1 MTKRP
6 IRFFHSLTFKLY
18 IAAAICI
25 LSLLAVNF
33 LLNTFA
39 FSGYYR
45 GQKQAELVNAFD
57 ELNTLSQDQNQLL
70 QHLQQRTA
78 ETSALLLWSDFQL
91 LYRDRSIPLA
101 EDNSPFLSLSPLDIP
116 LGTYTIS
123 DRPLRGQEGLEILT
137 LYGKTQNGLNAVMQV
152 SLSDT
157 GETTAIAN
165 RFLVISSLVML
176 IITAA
181 AVVLISRYFTRPIS
195 RLSTMAQNMANLNF
209 NERYTAYGH
218 DELAE
223 LGNSLNTV
231 SETMETTFSELK
243 TANAR
248 LLNDMERVEQQ
259 NEARRSFI
267 SNVSHE
273 LKTPIALIQSYAE
286 GLQENVAESEEQ
298 RRFYCDVICDEADRL
313 SQIINRMT
321 MLMQLESGKEELQI
335 EHFDISTLCNRLL
348 TRNAPLFAQQG
359 IALSPLDDQPAFV
372 WGDPQ
377 LIENV
382 LSNYLSNA
390 LHHTE
395 AGGRIVVSWFVT
407 DNGTMR
413 ICVFNSGSPIP
424 GDDLPRIW
432 ESFYKVDKARTR
444 AYGGTGI
451 GLSIVAAIMRV
462 HRMPYGVRNLE
473 DGVEFY
479 IELPTK

>member
-1 MTKRP
+1 MNKRP

-18 IAAAICI
+18 LAAAICI
-25 LSLLAVNF
+25 LSLLTITL

-39 FSGYYR
+39 FSDYYR
-45 GQKQAELVNAFD
+45 DQKQTELVQTFD
-57 ELNTLSQDQNQLL
+57 ELNVLAQEQEQLIR
-70 QHLQQRTA
+70 HLQQRPA
-78 ETSALLLWSDFQL
+78 DKAALLLWNDFQI
-91 LYRDRSIPLA
+91 LYRDRSIPLL
-101 EDNSPFLSLSPLDIP
+101 DDTPFFSLSPLDIP
-116 LGTYTIS
+116 NGTYTVN
-123 DRPLRGQEGLEILT
+123 DRPLRGQEGTEKLT
-137 LYGKTQNGLNAVMQV
+137 LYGRTQNGLNVILQV

-157 GETTAIAN
+157 GQTAAIAN
-165 RFLVISSLVML
+165 RFLLLSSIVTLLIS
-176 IITAA
+176 
-181 AVVLISRYFTRPIS
+181 AVAVLLISRYFTRPIT
-195 RLSTMAQNMANLNF
+195 RLSAMAQNMAAFNF
-209 NERYTAYGH
+209 NDRYVTYGK

-231 SETMETTFSELK
+231 SETMESTLSKLK

-248 LLNDMERVEQQ
+248 LVNDMERVEQQ

-286 GLQENVAESEEQ
+286 GLQENVAEDEEQ
-298 RRFYCDVICDEADRL
+298 RRFYCDVIRDESDRL

-335 EHFDISTLCNRLL
+335 EHFDVAQLCQRLL
-348 TRNAPLFAQQG
+348 TRNAPLFAQQE
-359 IALSPLDDQPAFV
+359 ITLSPLNVEPAFV

-395 AGGRIVVSWFVT
+395 KGGTIAVSWAPT
-407 DNGTMR
+407 ENGTLR
-413 ICVFNSGSPIP
+413 ICVFNSGTPIP
-424 GDDLPRIW
+424 SDDLPRIW

-451 GLSIVAAIMRV
+451 GLSIVAAVMRV

-473 DGVEFY
+473 NGVEFY
-479 IELPTK
+479 IELPLK

>member
-1 MTKRP
+1 MNKRP

-18 IAAAICI
+18 MAAAICI
-25 LSLLAVNF
+25 LSLLTVNF

-39 FSGYYR
+39 FSDYYR
-45 GQKQAELVNAFD
+45 EQKQGELVETFEEINVLAPD
-57 ELNTLSQDQNQLL
+57 QHQLSQY
-70 QHLQQRTA
+70 LQQRTA
-78 ETSALLLWSDFQL
+78 EKPALLLWSDFQL

-101 EDNSPFLSLSPLDIP
+101 EDNLPFLSLSPLDMP
-116 LGTYTIS
+116 RGTYTIS
-123 DRPLRGQEGLEILT
+123 DRPLRGQESLEMLT
-137 LYGKTQNGLNAVMQV
+137 LYGKTQNGLNILLQL

-157 GETTAIAN
+157 GEATAIAN
-165 RFLVISSLVML
+165 RFLLISSSIML
-176 IITAA
+176 LITAVA
-181 AVVLISRYFTRPIS
+181 IVLISRYFTRPIS
-195 RLSTMAQNMANLNF
+195 RLSTMAQNMADLNF

-231 SETMETTFSELK
+231 SQTMESTFSELK

-248 LLNDMERVEQQ
+248 LLGDMERVEQQ

-298 RRFYCDVICDEADRL
+298 RRFYCDVIRDEADRL

-335 EHFDISTLCNRLL
+335 EHFDIAALCKRLL
-348 TRNAPLFAQQG
+348 TRNTPLFAQQG
-359 IALSPLDDQPAFV
+359 ITVSSPDESAFV

-395 AGGRIVVSWFVT
+395 NGGRIAVSWFIT
-407 DNGTMR
+407 DESHLR
-413 ICVFNSGSPIP
+413 ICVFNSGPLIP
-424 GDDLPRIW
+424 SDDLPRIW

-451 GLSIVAAIMRV
+451 GLSVVAAIMRV

>member
-1 MTKRP
+1 MNKRP
-6 IRFFHSLTFKLY
+6 IRFFHSLTFKFY

-25 LSLLAVNF
+25 LSLLAVNL

-39 FSGYYR
+39 FSDYYR
-45 GQKQAELVNAFD
+45 EQKQAELIEAFD
-57 ELNTLSQDQNQLL
+57 EVNTVAQDQKLL
-70 QHLQQRTA
+70 AQHLQQRTA
-78 ETSALLLWSDFQL
+78 ENPALLLWSDFQL
-91 LYRDRSIPLA
+91 LYRDRSIPLMNENA
-101 EDNSPFLSLSPLDIP
+101 PFLSLPPLDMP
-116 LGTYTIS
+116 HGTYTVN
-123 DRPLRGQEGLEILT
+123 DRPLQGQEGVEMLT
-137 LYGKTQNGLNAVMQV
+137 LYGKTQSGLNALLQV

-157 GETTAIAN
+157 DQATAIAN
-165 RFLVISSLVML
+165 RFLLLSSLVTLL
-176 IITAA
+176 ISGVAIL
-181 AVVLISRYFTRPIS
+181 LISRYFTRPIT
-195 RLSTMAQNMANLNF
+195 RLSAMAKNMADLNF
-209 NERYTAYGH
+209 GERYTSYGN

-223 LGNSLNTV
+223 LGNSLNAV
-231 SETMETTFSELK
+231 SETMESTFSELK

-248 LLNDMERVEQQ
+248 LLDDVERVEQQ

-273 LKTPIALIQSYAE
+273 LKTPIALIQTYAE
-286 GLQENVAESEEQ
+286 GLQENVVEDDEQ
-298 RRFYCDVICDEADRL
+298 RRFYCDVIRDESDRL

-335 EHFDISTLCNRLL
+335 EHFDIAALCERLL

-359 IALSPLDDQPAFV
+359 IVLLPLDSKPAFV

-395 AGGRIVVSWFVT
+395 RGGQIAVSWSPT
-407 DNGTMR
+407 EDETLR
-413 ICVFNSGSPIP
+413 ICVFNSGAPIP
-424 GDDLPRIW
+424 SEDLPRIW

-473 DGVEFY
+473 SGIEFY

>member
-18 IAAAICI
+18 VAAAICI
-25 LSLLAVNF
+25 LSLLTVNI

-39 FSGYYR
+39 FSDYYR
-45 GQKQAELVNAFD
+45 EQKQVELVKTFD
-57 ELNTLSQDQNQLL
+57 ELNALSQDQHQLA
-70 QHLQQRTA
+70 QYLQQHTA
-78 ETSALLLWSDFQL
+78 ENPALLLWNEFQL
-91 LYRDRSIPLA
+91 LYCDNSIPLVEA
-101 EDNSPFLSLSPLDIP
+101 GSPFLSLAPLDISH
-116 LGTYTIS
+116 GTYTIN
-123 DRPLRGQEGLEILT
+123 DRPLRGQENLEILT
-137 LYGKTQNGLNAVMQV
+137 LYGKTKHGLNVVMQA
-152 SLSDT
+152 SLSNT
-157 GETTAIAN
+157 GEAAAIAN
-165 RFLVISSLVML
+165 RFLLISSAVML
-176 IITAA
+176 MITAA
-181 AVVLISRYFTRPIS
+181 AVMLISRYFTRPIS
-195 RLSTMAQNMANLNF
+195 RLSTMAKNMADLNF

-231 SETMETTFSELK
+231 SETMEAAFSKLK

-248 LLNDMERVEQQ
+248 LISDVERVEQQ

-298 RRFYCDVICDEADRL
+298 RRFYCDVISDEADRL

-335 EHFDISTLCNRLL
+335 EHFDIAALCKRLL
-348 TRNAPLFAQQG
+348 TRNAPLFSQQD
-359 IALSPLDDQPAFV
+359 ITVSFPDESAFV

-395 AGGRIVVSWFVT
+395 NGGRIAVSWFIT
-407 DNGTMR
+407 DENNLR
-413 ICVFNSGSPIP
+413 ICVFNSGLPIP
-424 GDDLPRIW
+424 QNDLPRIW

-451 GLSIVAAIMRV
+451 GLSVVAAIMRV